1 LVFHF
6 SLEEAVPRE
15 HLLRRVVAAL
25 RTPAARRTRRQRS
38 VWMETAN
45 AELKERHGLRRAQG
59 RGRDAVW
66 IQALLAAS
74 AYHVKQLAQQGHA
87 RPATG
92 AAAQAVATADAT
104 GAPTAFRTGPRRAPC
119 PVAGPRALHADQA
132 KLGHATAPR
141 PHRGRCRVTRYHRRS
156 TAKLSRLLLIP

>member
-74 AYHVKQLAQQGHA
+74 AYNVKQLAQQGHA

-92 AAAQAVATADAT
+92 AA
-104 GAPTAFRTGPRRAPC
+104 
-119 PVAGPRALHADQA
+119 
-132 KLGHATAPR
+132 APR